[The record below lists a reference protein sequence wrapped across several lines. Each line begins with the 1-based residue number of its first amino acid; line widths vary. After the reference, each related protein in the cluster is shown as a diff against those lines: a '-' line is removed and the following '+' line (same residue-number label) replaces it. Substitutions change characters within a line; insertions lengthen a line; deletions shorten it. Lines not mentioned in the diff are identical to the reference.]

1 MLTNEKSEK
10 VFRTAV
16 AGANI
21 SSAVVAGV
29 GIFCGWSLL
38 KGLVVM
44 TVIGT
49 AVGLAGGVCQLVK
62 EDTAADCV
70 NGEAK

>member
-1 MLTNEKSEK
+1 MLTNEKAEK
-10 VFRTAV
+10 VFRTAE
-16 AGANI
+16 AGASI
-21 SSAVVAGV
+21 GSAVVAGV

-49 AVGLAGGVCQLVK
+49 VVGLAGGAYQLVK
-62 EDTAADCV
+62 EDTAADFRRAV
-70 NGEAK
+70 K